1 MPQVRKVAIGSAVLV
16 GAVVALLG
24 APSAVAD
31 DDSLLPQCEVT
42 GGSSIAGGQ
51 TTDCATEGDSQ
62 IDATPGVYPGE
73 DEFWGFPGFGF
84 I

>member
-1 MPQVRKVAIGSAVLV
+1 MLQLRKILIGSAVLV
-16 GAVVALLG
+16 GTAAALLG
-24 APSAVAD
+24 APSAMAD
-31 DDSLLPQCEVT
+31 PSLLPHCEVT

-51 TTDCATEGDSQ
+51 TTDCASEGNTQ

-73 DEFWGFPGFGF
+73 EEFYGFPGFGF